1 MLMENVVLDG
11 GPGQGYRSL
20 ITGGDNSQL
29 EDLKVSSHT
38 KESASKVRKCHV
50 MPLQLKIVNS
60 RDRLQYDG
68 GRGDFNG

>member
-1 MLMENVVLDG
+1 
-11 GPGQGYRSL
+11 
-20 ITGGDNSQL
+20 
-29 EDLKVSSHT
+29 
-38 KESASKVRKCHV
+38 